1 MSQDV
6 KNLDFN
12 SMSDQEIESALKDFQ
27 ISLTI
32 EEAKKVQD
40 LLGRP
45 PSITEAVVWGIQGSE
60 HCSYKSTRPYLRSL
74 PTDGKYVILG
84 PSEDS
89 GIVEIAEVDG
99 KKYGIVMA
107 HESHNHPSQVV
118 PYEGAATGIGGITR
132 DITCMGAKVIAT
144 ADPLRFGQI
153 DRNETK
159 LIADGVVAGIEGYGN
174 PIGVPNIAGDVYF
187 NQDYNDNCLVN
198 VVALGVLAED
208 EIIHSYAPKGAGE
221 EGHAM
226 IVVGKPTD
234 QSGFGGASFS
244 SQELNEED
252 KQANKG
258 AVQEPNP
265 FLKKHLFSAT
275 YDLFRK
281 LKEMDMIHRV
291 SFKDHGA
298 GGNVCS
304 TVEQVEP
311 AGYGAVIDLEKVPT
325 AVDGLPPYVIACSE
339 TQERFMWIV
348 PQEIKQMVIDHY
360 NITWDLPDIAKGA
373 RAAEIGYV
381 TTEEKYIM
389 RWHGEEI
396 INARPCD
403 ITEGLLVDRPHAPVH
418 TEQTDVGIDMSWAEI
433 VDALKKVVSHENVAS
448 RAPIYENYDK
458 DVQGI
463 TIIEPGEADAGL
475 IAPLLN
481 RFELDG
487 REEQK
492 VGVALSV
499 DANPRFGRISAK
511 AQAAHAV
518 VESMRNVAAIGAT
531 PWCITDCLN
540 YGSPEAPEQLQEI
553 MDGIEGVGDALRAI
567 PGKGLDEPTPCVS
580 GNVSLYNFSK
590 NQSIPPSAIIGML
603 GRVPDYSKAITMDI
617 KDQTSS
623 LYLVGNRK
631 KEMGGSVLFEV
642 LGKDLS
648 EGLLPELD
656 YDSAKAEIY
665 SMIDAIDNES
675 VIAAHDIS
683 DGGMIVSALEM
694 FFNGPSTL
702 GANLT
707 IPSEAIGLTL
717 AETLFTE
724 TGGFICQVA
733 DEEKFKQTAEQHGA
747 VIHKLGEINQTGTL
761 TVNDQ
766 ELTIKD
772 YKELHTNGLRSK
784 LR

>member
-1 MSQDV
+1 MSEDV
-6 KNLDFN
+6 KNLDFH
-12 SMSDQEIESALKDFQ
+12 SMSDPEIESSLKNFQ

-32 EEAKKVQD
+32 SEAKKVQD

-89 GIVEIAEVDG
+89 GIVEIANVDG

-244 SQELNEED
+244 SQVLNEED
-252 KQANKG
+252 KQTNKG

-373 RAAEIGYV
+373 MAAEIGHV

-403 ITEGLLVDRPHAPVH
+403 ITEGLLVDRPHTPVKK
-418 TEQTDVGIDMSWAEI
+418 EQSDTGIDLSWDEI
-433 VDALKKVVSHENVAS
+433 VTNLKKVVSHENVAS

-499 DANPRFGRISAK
+499 DANPRYGRISAK
-511 AQAAHAV
+511 DQAAHAV
-518 VESMRNVAAIGAT
+518 VEGMRNVAAIGAT

-540 YGSPEAPEQLQEI
+540 YGSPEAAEQMQEI
-553 MDGIEGVGDALRAI
+553 IDGIEGVGEALRAI
-567 PGKGLDEPTPCVS
+567 PVKGLDEPTPCIS

-590 NQSIPPSAIIGML
+590 NMSIPPSAIIGML
-603 GRVPDYSKAITMDI
+603 GRIPDYSKAITMDI
-617 KDQTSS
+617 KDQNSA

-642 LGKDLS
+642 LEKDLS
-648 EGLLPELD
+648 EGKLPELN
-656 YDSAKAEIY
+656 YESAKAEIY
-665 SMIDAIDNES
+665 SMIDAVDNGS
-675 VIAAHDIS
+675 VVAAHDIS
-683 DGGMIVSALEM
+683 DGGMIVSILEM
-694 FFNGPSTL
+694 FFNGPENL
-702 GANLT
+702 GAMLD
-707 IPSEAIGLTL
+707 IPSEVIGLTM

-724 TGGFICQVA
+724 TGGFICQVT
-733 DEEKFKQTAEQHGA
+733 DDEKFKQTINQHGA
-747 VIHKLGEINQTGTL
+747 VAHKLGELTQDATL
-761 TVNDQ
+761 TINDQ
-766 ELTIKD
+766 KLTIKEF
-772 YKELHTNGLRSK
+772 KELHTNGLRTK
-784 LR
+784 LK

>member
-1 MSQDV
+1 
-6 KNLDFN
+6 
-12 SMSDQEIESALKDFQ
+12 MSDQEIEAALNEYQ

-32 EEAKKVQD
+32 SEANQVQD

-45 PSITEAVVWGIQGSE
+45 PSVTEAVVWGIQGSE
-60 HCSYKSTRPYLRSL
+60 HCSYKSTKPYLRSL
-74 PTDGKYVILG
+74 PTEGKYVILG

-89 GIVEIAEVDG
+89 GIIEIANLDG

-132 DITCMGAKVIAT
+132 DIICMGAKVIAA

-153 DRNETK
+153 DRNQTK

-187 NQDYNDNCLVN
+187 NSEYNDNCLVN
-198 VVALGVLAED
+198 VVALGLLSED
-208 EIIHSYAPKGAGE
+208 EIIHSFAPKGAGE

-244 SQELNEED
+244 SQVLNEED
-252 KQANKG
+252 KQTNKG

-275 YDLFRK
+275 YDLFKK

-311 AGYGAVIDLEKVPT
+311 SGYGAIIDLEKVPT

-360 NITWDLPDIAKGA
+360 NVTWDLPDIAKGA
-373 RAAEIGYV
+373 RAAEIGTV
-381 TTEEKYIM
+381 TTEDKYIM

-403 ITEGLLVDRPHAPVH
+403 ITEGLLVDRPH
-418 TEQTDVGIDMSWAEI
+418 TRKETNQTDAGIDLTWQEI
-433 VDALKKVVSHENVAS
+433 KESLAKVVSHENIAS
-448 RAPIYENYDK
+448 RAPIFENYDK

-463 TIIEPGEADAGL
+463 TIIEPGEADAGV

-499 DANPRFGRISAK
+499 DANPRYGRISSR
-511 AQAAHAV
+511 AQASHAV
-518 VESMRNVAAIGAT
+518 VEGMRNVAAVGAT

-540 YGSPEAPEQLQEI
+540 YGSPEAAEQMQEI
-553 MDGIEGVGDALRAI
+553 IDGIEGVGEALRAL
-567 PGKGLDEPTPCVS
+567 PVKGTNEPTPCIS

-603 GRVPDYSKAITMDI
+603 GRIPDYSKAITMDI
-617 KDQTSS
+617 KDETSS

-642 LGKDLS
+642 LEKDLS

-665 SMIDAIDNES
+665 SMIDAIDNQS
-675 VIAAHDIS
+675 VVAAHDIS
-683 DGGMIVSALEM
+683 DGGMIVAILEM
-694 FFNGPSTL
+694 FFASQHKI
-702 GANLT
+702 GADLL
-707 IPSEAIGLTL
+707 IPTEAIGLTL

-724 TGGFICQVA
+724 TGGFICQVTN
-733 DEEKFKQTAEQHGA
+733 EVEFQEVLKNHGA
-747 VIHKLGEINQTGTL
+747 IAHKLGELNKSGTL
-761 TVNDQ
+761 SINGEDLSISDLND
-766 ELTIKD
+766 
-772 YKELHTNGLRSK
+772 LHSNGLRDK
-784 LR
+784 LK